1 MDTTDLCFT
10 SAVELAELIR
20 GKALSPGGSTG
31 GGAAAVAAG
40 LGPLALGSDGA
51 GSIRIPASFCG
62 LVGLKPTFGRVPMY
76 PAAGGNELVAH
87 VCPLARTVR
96 DVALM
101 MSAIARHDPRDPF
114 ALPDDDVGY
123 LAACDESLGAPVRIA
138 WAAGLG
144 FASVEQETRETA
156 ETAARAFAEIGVTV
170 EEATPDLG
178 DPSVIRNTLY
188 GGAQAGAH
196 AARSA
201 EQKAQMDPDLVAYA
215 EASVGLSVVEYLR
228 AVAARQALV
237 DALRRFFERYDLL
250 LTPTLCLP
258 AFSLGIVGPR
268 VKSPAARSRISAG
281 RSAIRSTTAASRP
294 SPFRPA
300 SRPAAFPSVFRS
312 SAGVAKTRSCSV
324 PRRRSKRCV
333 RGPPAG
339 RANPSRGT
347 MCGPRARHVPRGRGT
362 RGASIATNGAAKYVG
377 AALSPRET
385 RKLCLGRGSYVGD
398 LTAPGLLHAAF
409 VRSPHAHALIR
420 GVNVT
425 KARQSSGVVAVLTGE
440 DLARATAP
448 LRIAP
453 PIEGLWPMEMS
464 ALPTDKVRFVGD
476 PVACVIGGDRYQVAD
491 ACELVEVEYERLA
504 AVVDPE
510 RARDAGLPRV
520 DAAIPANCPY
530 AGVFAHG
537 DVESA
542 LRVAHR
548 VVEARFHQGRQTHA
562 PMEPRGCLASWL
574 PGDDTLTFW
583 HSTQIPHPMRTALAA
598 RLGIAES
605 AVRVITPDVGGG
617 FGQKIPLYREELATA
632 AASRLLGRPVRWIET
647 RRENL
652 LAALHAREHIV
663 DVRAAVTVDGTILGL
678 DVKILADF
686 GAYAYFP
693 ANYMARV
700 VDMMIPGAY
709 RLRDYRYAI
718 TAVLTNKCPSGPYR
732 APMLICSW
740 VTEGTIDAVA
750 RALDLDPVDVRR
762 RNMLADGALP
772 DRTPTELTYRSVYP
786 RDTLERALAT
796 FDYKDRRREQVAARS
811 AGRTVGIG
819 VATYVEPNTYGSEFY
834 KTAGIPGSGH
844 DAAIVQIEP
853 SGAVSAQIG
862 VVSQGQGHLTTVS
875 QALADELAVPIE
887 KIRVRSGDTAA
898 APYGMGTRGSR
909 GGVVSA
915 GAALGAARVL
925 KAKVF
930 P

>member
-1 MDTTDLCFT
+1 
-10 SAVELAELIR
+10 
-20 GKALSPGGSTG
+20 
-31 GGAAAVAAG
+31 
-40 LGPLALGSDGA
+40 
-51 GSIRIPASFCG
+51 
-62 LVGLKPTFGRVPMY
+62 
-76 PAAGGNELVAH
+76 
-87 VCPLARTVR
+87 
-96 DVALM
+96 
-101 MSAIARHDPRDPF
+101 
-114 ALPDDDVGY
+114 
-123 LAACDESLGAPVRIA
+123 
-138 WAAGLG
+138 
-144 FASVEQETRETA
+144 
-156 ETAARAFAEIGVTV
+156 
-170 EEATPDLG
+170 
-178 DPSVIRNTLY
+178 
-188 GGAQAGAH
+188 
-196 AARSA
+196 
-201 EQKAQMDPDLVAYA
+201 
-215 EASVGLSVVEYLR
+215 
-228 AVAARQALV
+228 
-237 DALRRFFERYDLL
+237 
-250 LTPTLCLP
+250 
-258 AFSLGIVGPR
+258 
-268 VKSPAARSRISAG
+268 
-281 RSAIRSTTAASRP
+281 
-294 SPFRPA
+294 
-300 SRPAAFPSVFRS
+300 
-312 SAGVAKTRSCSV
+312 
-324 PRRRSKRCV
+324 
-333 RGPPAG
+333 
-339 RANPSRGT
+339 
-347 MCGPRARHVPRGRGT
+347 MCGPRARHVPRGRVT
-362 RGASIATNGAAKYVG
+362 REASIATNGAAKYVG

-425 KARQSSGVVAVLTGE
+425 KARQSPGVVAVLTGE
-440 DLARATAP
+440 DLARATVP

-464 ALPTDKVRFVGD
+464 TLPTDKVRFVGD
-476 PVACVIGGDRYQVAD
+476 PIACVIGEDRYQVED
-491 ACELVEVEYERLA
+491 ACGLVEVEYERLA

-510 RARDAGLPRV
+510 RARNAGLPRV
-520 DAAIPANCPY
+520 DEVIPANCPY

-542 LRVAHR
+542 LRAAHR

-652 LAALHAREHIV
+652 LAALHAREDIV
-663 DVRAAVTVDGTILGL
+663 DVRAAVKADGTILGL

-700 VDMMIPGAY
+700 VGMMIPGAY

-750 RALDLDPVDVRR
+750 RALDLDPVDVRC
-762 RNMLADGALP
+762 RNMLADGDLP
-772 DRTPTELTYRSVYP
+772 YRTATELTYRSVYP

-811 AGRTVGIG
+811 AGRIVGIG

-925 KAKVF
+925 KAKLFRIAAHVLEAPLADLELVDGRVRVRGAPQSSLTIAQLAQKAYLAPMELPPGMEPGLEATHAF
-930 P
+930 DPPALTFSSGTHICEIEIDPETGCVTIPRYAIVEDCGTMLNPRVVEGQLHGATAQGLAGALSEEVVYAADGQNLSATFLDYAIPTASRLPAFEIEHIERPDPGTPLGMKGMAEGGVMGASAAISNAVADALAPLGIDAIRQPFTARQLAEAIRAARC